1 MEGRDHMADSE
12 LKKEYLNSYKNLCI
26 KLKSLEEQ
34 LQSLR
39 EVKQSAKVQKL
50 SDMPTARRQ
59 SDLSDIMVQ
68 IEIIFTKIVNKRSEC
83 LRKKIEIENII
94 ADIEDGIESS
104 ILRKR
109 YIEFKTWDEICEDID
124 YSWRQ
129 THYLHDK
136 ALAHLIIK
144 NIALN
149 CTL

>member
-1 MEGRDHMADSE
+1 MADSE